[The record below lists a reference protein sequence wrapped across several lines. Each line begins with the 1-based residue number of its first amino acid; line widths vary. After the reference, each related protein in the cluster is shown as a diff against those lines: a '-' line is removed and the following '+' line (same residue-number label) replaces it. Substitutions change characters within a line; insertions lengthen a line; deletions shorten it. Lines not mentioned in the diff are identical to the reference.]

1 MIPNAASLFSMLP
14 RGLRR
19 HKLIRLWMKL
29 MREDPI
35 QLVRINGTGEAYV
48 DLSDGFMRLII
59 IDGDYDPEF
68 FRVATALLTENAV
81 FYDGGAN
88 FGLLSFGLVSQ
99 ALTKDIQC
107 HLFEPNPSLVK
118 VINQSLSRHPNADI
132 IVNDVAIS
140 NHDGTLPIRFDS
152 TQSGASHFDPA
163 SPDLVRCVS
172 LDNYSAQNQIEQ
184 IDLLKLDVEGHELA
198 ALEGCRRLLGEN
210 IIKAIY
216 FEYFEKHLVRNHPPK
231 DLLNFLI
238 SYGFSIYLCREHDLE
253 QQGGPTHFYLGPSGV
268 KLPLALIDPSNVP
281 SQTDLLALPLG
292 KVLSVVGQ
300 PLDVAM
306 VDTVSAIPAM
316 DGR

>member
-1 MIPNAASLFSMLP
+1 M
-14 RGLRR
+14 
-19 HKLIRLWMKL
+19 
-29 MREDPI
+29 
-35 QLVRINGTGEAYV
+35 
-48 DLSDGFMRLII
+48 
-59 IDGDYDPEF
+59 
-68 FRVATALLTENAV
+68 
-81 FYDGGAN
+81 
-88 FGLLSFGLVSQ
+88 
-99 ALTKDIQC
+99 
-107 HLFEPNPSLVK
+107 
-118 VINQSLSRHPNADI
+118 
-132 IVNDVAIS
+132 
-140 NHDGTLPIRFDS
+140 
-152 TQSGASHFDPA
+152 
-163 SPDLVRCVS
+163 S

-268 KLPLALIDPSNVP
+268 KLPLALINPPATYRAKLIYLHS
-281 SQTDLLALPLG
+281 LG

-306 VDTVSAIPAM
+306 VVPGLPPPFRLWTEDSAVPFACSLH
-316 DGR
+316 